1 MHVRWQHRAAYL
13 RRKEQGHWAAILVEN
28 VRVRDKWTERVVAYL
43 AGIGE
48 RDITKLGAQCG
59 FWERV
64 TRQLDRLS
72 NRISAEDRKRIERIL
87 QERVPCPTRLQ
98 YDQWHSDGA
107 RLLGPD
113 RVIPAVEIW
122 PR

>member
-1 MHVRWQHRAAYL
+1 MHIRWQHRAAYL

-28 VRVRDKWTERVVAYL
+28 VRVRDKWRERVVAYL

-64 TRQLDRLS
+64 TRQLDRLR
-72 NRISAEDRKRIERIL
+72 NRISAEDRKRVERVL

-113 RVIPAVEIW
+113 RVIPAVDNW
-122 PR
+122 PK

>member
-1 MHVRWQHRAAYL
+1 M
-13 RRKEQGHWAAILVEN
+13 
-28 VRVRDKWTERVVAYL
+28 TERVVAYL

-59 FWERV
+59 FCERA

-72 NRISAEDRKRIERIL
+72 NRMSAGDRKRIERVL

-113 RVIPAVEIW
+113 RVIPAVDNW
-122 PR
+122 PK

>member
-1 MHVRWQHRAAYL
+1 MHARWQHRAAYL
-13 RRKEQGHWAAILVEN
+13 RNKEQGHWAAILVEN
-28 VRVRDKWTERVVAYL
+28 VRAGDKWTERVVAYL
-43 AGIGE
+43 AGISE
-48 RDITKLGAQCG
+48 RDTTKLGAQCG

-72 NRISAEDRKRIERIL
+72 SRIAAEDRKRVERIL

-98 YDQWHSDGA
+98 YDQWHSEGV
-107 RLLGPD
+107 RLLGAD
-113 RVIPAVEIW
+113 RVTPAVENW